1 MQLAKSTIGDAGSVL
16 NSVAGKTGVSQSSIG
31 HIVGQITQVFLA
43 LIGIILVVLIIYSG
57 FLWMTS
63 GGNEEKVGRAKKTI
77 MSSVIGVFIV
87 LSTYAIT
94 AFVIGAL
101 K

>member
-1 MQLAKSTIGDAGSVL
+1 MQIAKSTIGDAGSIL
-16 NSVAGKTGVSQSSIG
+16 NNVAGKTGVSQSTIG

-77 MSSVIGVFIV
+77 MSSAIGVFIV
-87 LSTYAIT
+87 LSAYAIT

>member
-1 MQLAKSTIGDAGSVL
+1 MQIAKSTIGDAGSVL
-16 NSVAGKTGVSQSSIG
+16 NNVAGKTGVSQSSIG
-31 HIVGQITQVFLA
+31 QIVGQVTQVFLA
-43 LIGIILVVLIIYSG
+43 LIGIILVVLIIYAG

-63 GGNEEKVGRAKKTI
+63 AGNEEKIGKAKKTI

-87 LSTYAIT
+87 LSAYAIT